1 VKEVVLFFLKG
12 GSLMLYL
19 FISLMA
25 LALLV
30 IIGVPYLIDMFEAM
44 NAFRKAEGVSIP
56 RQLISMMGFAPHA
69 HT

>member
-1 VKEVVLFFLKG
+1 
-12 GSLMLYL
+12 MLYL
-19 FISLMA
+19 LISLMA

-69 HT
+69 HA